1 MNEHKS
7 SAGKGGMGFLGV
19 LQIVFIVLKLCKLI
33 KWSWPVVHIPLW
45 IENAW
50 IVLVLLLVLIVRDMD
65 YDPYV
70 MVYDKQHTKGGD
82 TVRLLQRYVNNRKIF
97 KTIKRFEDYDPRMG

>member
-33 KWSWPVVHIPLW
+33 KWSWPVVLIPLW
-45 IENAW
+45 IEIAW
-50 IVLVLLLVLIVRDMD
+50 IVFILLLVLIVS
-65 YDPYV
+65 V
-70 MVYDKQHTKGGD
+70 AKA
-82 TVRLLQRYVNNRKIF
+82 NRK
-97 KTIKRFEDYDPRMG
+97 

>member
-33 KWSWPVVHIPLW
+33 KWSWPVGLIPLW
-45 IENAW
+45 IEIAW
-50 IVLVLLLVLIVRDMD
+50 IVFILLLVLIVSIA
-65 YDPYV
+65 
-70 MVYDKQHTKGGD
+70 KA
-82 TVRLLQRYVNNRKIF
+82 NRK
-97 KTIKRFEDYDPRMG
+97 